1 MKKMATVKTRQ
12 QLEAVFAPGTFQTS
26 SDYADVFASFVHQSD
41 EVHSTSED
49 ILFVDLADA
58 DYESFTDYSTGI
70 PGYSGGQY
78 EKVGVADVISAWLG
92 VHYDESQ
99 AEGMYD
105 AAKIAVVRNKNFFDT
120 AYQNSPV
127 YIESKGG
134 TITIGSGTSY
144 ENDVITA
151 IPSGA
156 CVMFIKREDSLWS
169 VIDRPI
175 SISEYELS
183 QLAQSSSYG
192 GYGS

>member
-1 MKKMATVKTRQ
+1 MATVKTRQ
-12 QLEAVFAPGTFQTS
+12 QLEASFAPGAYPTS
-26 SDYADVFASFVHQSD
+26 ADFADVFASFVHQSD
-41 EVHSTSED
+41 ETHSTSED
-49 ILFVDLADA
+49 ILFVDLADD
-58 DYESFTDYSTGI
+58 DYAAFTDYRTGI
-70 PGYSGGQY
+70 TGYSGGQY

-92 VHYDESQ
+92 VHYSASQ
-99 AEGMYD
+99 ADEMYN
-105 AAKIAVVRNKNFFDT
+105 ASKIAVVRNKNFFNT
-120 AYQNSPV
+120 AYNNSPV